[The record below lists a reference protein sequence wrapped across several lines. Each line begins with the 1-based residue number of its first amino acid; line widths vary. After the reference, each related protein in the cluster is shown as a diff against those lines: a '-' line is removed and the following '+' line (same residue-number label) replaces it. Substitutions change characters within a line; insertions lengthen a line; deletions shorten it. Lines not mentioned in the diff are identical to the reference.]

1 MKRIF
6 AILLSAAVSLSCLSI
21 PSLAAS
27 SSETSSQQSL
37 GSSSYWLQWSQ
48 QYAGLSGTAL
58 GDSGSSGQ
66 GQTPA
71 TGTGESL
78 QETTPSLPESSSS
91 QSQSSSLA
99 GENAFSQENSSSQ
112 ASDISSIGDSAFSS
126 KSGGTSSE
134 SEPAGGSSEP
144 ETSSPVTNS
153 TIQQRDTLSNSF
165 QNGPT
170 TTPGAETEQT
180 YAVSYSSNGGGNV
193 TVTGPNGSISNGEQ
207 VAQGTSITISATAN
221 QGYVLESLQV
231 NNKDFTSGS
240 TYTVQRA
247 VSIVATFSQESS
259 TPGGSGENSSNSQN
273 PSNNNDSLSTTDF
286 TLSISTLRNGTLK
299 VTRNGEELSNGAAVQ
314 AGDRLTIQ
322 VTANQG
328 YQVDS
333 ITVNGETVENG
344 GTYTV
349 PNSLARSSSQSLSV
363 QANISPS
370 STNTNGHTVSWTEPA
385 NGSISVK
392 TQDGNDVING
402 SSVAEDTVLVITATP
417 DSNYQLAKDG
427 LKVNNKPHA
436 SGKTYTVGKNDI
448 AISATFEEISA
459 TEYTV
464 SISSTS
470 NGSVTV
476 KDGQGT
482 TISSGSKVAE
492 GTEITITA
500 APAQGYALSGL
511 TVKNGTNSQTYTTT
525 PVQITVA
532 GDVSVSAIFIAEAS
546 VNSTGY
552 YKVEIPSIPNVT
564 VTARTASPGFYN
576 DVNGSSTIGI
586 QLTEGSIGYV
596 QTGTTV
602 TFNIEAD
609 SFAYNIDDITNT
621 ADGNYILEGDVN
633 SRSAS
638 VKVTV
643 TENVTL
649 GVTTIA
655 RSSSSSGGLV
665 YAPIAVQD
673 EDGEDLEDIDGDNF
687 DVDRI
692 ASDGRITLD
701 GVAPGQTIY
710 IKLGENGFN
719 PWTFLDC
726 DDGYSHYASA
736 SDLVDDDLF
745 KISINKDGDGKS
757 LISSIT
763 QVGERNLDGTRGSY
777 LKIVL
782 KDSTTTEELKA
793 EAEITFKARDDS
805 EDESGNDGEW
815 CDGDYAVLNLV
826 MWINNEEAT
835 DSADT
840 GDSIYINPDENDYNV
855 FVWGDDRAALEFYAD
870 DDAEDFYARL
880 STKSYVD
887 IYTEYGDP
895 VDAELW
901 FYDFVGNPDIPCTS
915 RASLTLGIP
924 WDDDDWDYYSPE
936 DFYIYEL
943 DSDGYLVDVTD
954 RFTYS
959 DDDYE
964 IPGWT
969 IRTRVLGTYVVSDT
983 ELDLDSVYEVDYDDD
998 YEEDDTDTVYEEEYE
1013 PLNKVN
1019 PVTGGGDY
1027 YYTPVA
1033 EPANYSVSNT
1043 YDSGSTST
1051 SDTDSTDAE
1060 ADEDEEDTDAS
1071 LTTARDVAVEEAI
1084 PQPSSDE
1091 GDEESGWGMLPGIL
1105 LLAAAGITLGGGVY
1119 WFYRRGKEL
1128 SE

>member
-1 MKRIF
+1 M
-6 AILLSAAVSLSCLSI
+6 
-21 PSLAAS
+21 
-27 SSETSSQQSL
+27 
-37 GSSSYWLQWSQ
+37 
-48 QYAGLSGTAL
+48 
-58 GDSGSSGQ
+58 
-66 GQTPA
+66 
-71 TGTGESL
+71 
-78 QETTPSLPESSSS
+78 
-91 QSQSSSLA
+91 
-99 GENAFSQENSSSQ
+99 
-112 ASDISSIGDSAFSS
+112 
-126 KSGGTSSE
+126 
-134 SEPAGGSSEP
+134 
-144 ETSSPVTNS
+144 
-153 TIQQRDTLSNSF
+153 
-165 QNGPT
+165 
-170 TTPGAETEQT
+170 
-180 YAVSYSSNGGGNV
+180 
-193 TVTGPNGSISNGEQ
+193 
-207 VAQGTSITISATAN
+207 
-221 QGYVLESLQV
+221 
-231 NNKDFTSGS
+231 
-240 TYTVQRA
+240 
-247 VSIVATFSQESS
+247 
-259 TPGGSGENSSNSQN
+259 
-273 PSNNNDSLSTTDF
+273 
-286 TLSISTLRNGTLK
+286 
-299 VTRNGEELSNGAAVQ
+299 
-314 AGDRLTIQ
+314 
-322 VTANQG
+322 
-328 YQVDS
+328 
-333 ITVNGETVENG
+333 
-344 GTYTV
+344 
-349 PNSLARSSSQSLSV
+349 
-363 QANISPS
+363 
-370 STNTNGHTVSWTEPA
+370 
-385 NGSISVK
+385 
-392 TQDGNDVING
+392 
-402 SSVAEDTVLVITATP
+402 
-417 DSNYQLAKDG
+417 
-427 LKVNNKPHA
+427 
-436 SGKTYTVGKNDI
+436 
-448 AISATFEEISA
+448 
-459 TEYTV
+459 
-464 SISSTS
+464 
-470 NGSVTV
+470 
-476 KDGQGT
+476 
-482 TISSGSKVAE
+482 
-492 GTEITITA
+492 
-500 APAQGYALSGL
+500 
-511 TVKNGTNSQTYTTT
+511 
-525 PVQITVA
+525 
-532 GDVSVSAIFIAEAS
+532 
-546 VNSTGY
+546 
-552 YKVEIPSIPNVT
+552 
-564 VTARTASPGFYN
+564 
-576 DVNGSSTIGI
+576 
-586 QLTEGSIGYV
+586 
-596 QTGTTV
+596 
-602 TFNIEAD
+602 
-609 SFAYNIDDITNT
+609 
-621 ADGNYILEGDVN
+621 
-633 SRSAS
+633 
-638 VKVTV
+638 
-643 TENVTL
+643 
-649 GVTTIA
+649 
-655 RSSSSSGGLV
+655 
-665 YAPIAVQD
+665 QD

-1060 ADEDEEDTDAS
+1060 AEEDEEDTDAS

>member
-1060 ADEDEEDTDAS
+1060 AEEDEEDTDAS